1 MRLQKDIEDAHTTLD
16 SLLGMEAQISDAAR
30 LIGQA
35 LTNGN
40 TILVC
45 GNGGSA
51 AQGQHFVTELVGRY
65 RLNRR
70 SLPAIFL
77 GGDVGQ
83 MSCIANDFDWDQV
96 FARPLRAF
104 ARPGDVLL
112 CFSTSGAS
120 SNVVRALKAAED
132 LGLTRVA
139 LLGKDGGAAANLATH
154 AMIVDSDSTARIQEA
169 HLFFVHWICEY
180 LERLFQP
187 DER

>member
-1 MRLQKDIEDAHTTLD
+1 MRLQEDIDEARRTFE
-16 SLLGMEAQISDAAR
+16 SLSSMEAQVNEVAR

-35 LTNGN
+35 LLGGN

-51 AQGQHFVTELVGRY
+51 AEGQHFVTELVGRY

-83 MSCIANDFDWDQV
+83 MSCIANDFEWDQV

-120 SNVVRALKAAED
+120 SNVVSALKAAKE
-132 LGLTRVA
+132 LGLTRIA
-139 LLGKDGGAAANLATH
+139 LLGNGGGTATSMATH
-154 AMIVDSDSTARIQEA
+154 ALIVDSSNTARIQEA
-169 HLFFVHWICEY
+169 HLFLVHWICEY
-180 LERLFQP
+180 LEELFP
-187 DER
+187 A

>member
-1 MRLQKDIEDAHTTLD
+1 MRLQKDIEDACRTFD
-16 SLLGMEAQISDAAR
+16 SLLSMEAQISDAAR

-35 LTNGN
+35 LMSGN

-51 AQGQHFVTELVGRY
+51 AEAQHFVTELVGRY

-83 MSCIANDFDWDQV
+83 MSCIANDFEWNQV

-104 ARPGDVLL
+104 ARQGDVVL
-112 CFSTSGAS
+112 CLSTSGAS
-120 SNVVRALKAAED
+120 SNVVSALKVAEEF
-132 LGLTRVA
+132 GLTRIA
-139 LLGKDGGAAANLATH
+139 LLGKGGGAAATLATH
-154 AMIVDSDSTARIQEA
+154 ALLVDSNSTARVQEA
-169 HLFFVHWICEY
+169 HMFFVHWICEY
-180 LERLFQP
+180 LEELFP
-187 DER
+187 A

>member
-1 MRLQKDIEDAHTTLD
+1 MRLQEDIDDACRTFE
-16 SLLGMEAQISDAAR
+16 SLSSMEAQANDASR

-35 LTNGN
+35 LMGGN

-51 AQGQHFVTELVGRY
+51 AEGQHFVTEVVGRY

-83 MSCIANDFDWDQV
+83 MSCIANDFEWDQV

-104 ARPGDVLL
+104 ARQGDVLL

-120 SNVVRALKAAED
+120 SNVVSALKVAEE
-132 LGLTRVA
+132 LGLTRIA
-139 LLGKDGGAAANLATH
+139 LLGKGGGAAASLATH
-154 AMIVDSDSTARIQEA
+154 PLIIDSSSTARVQEA

-180 LERLFQP
+180 LEGLFP
-187 DER
+187 A

>member
-1 MRLQKDIEDAHTTLD
+1 VRLQKDIDEARRTLE
-16 SLLGMEAQISDAAR
+16 SLSSMEAQLNDAAR

-35 LTNGN
+35 LLEGN

-51 AQGQHFVTELVGRY
+51 AEGQHFVTELVGRY

-70 SLPAIFL
+70 PLPAIFL
-77 GGDVGQ
+77 GGDAGQ

-112 CFSTSGAS
+112 CFSTSGSS
-120 SNVVRALKAAED
+120 SNVVSVLKAAQE

-139 LLGKDGGAAANLATH
+139 LLGKDGGAAAGLATH
-154 AMIVDSDSTARIQEA
+154 PLIIDSSNTARIQEA
-169 HLFFVHWICEY
+169 HLFFLHWICEY
-180 LERLFQP
+180 LEELFP
-187 DER
+187 A